1 MAPDEGLKCFN
12 AIELAIFCST
22 CSDSTYYSDVF
33 PSLIDVYD
41 YTYIFDQALD
51 TNLTRMEIETDM
63 FMILD
68 ADSDKY
74 LKLGTGAKV
83 IASILGGWTIL
94 RDIGKGIYWRYQRNK
109 EQKKKEDEE
118 ERMKQHDQ
126 LWAMIRELQWKVK
139 DLQTKNELFKLENRG
154 REISRE
160 IRIPSRS
167 PEPSKATHR
176 RSYHS

>member
-83 IASILGGWTIL
+83 Y
-94 RDIGKGIYWRYQRNK
+94 RRYPRRVDDLERYRQRHLLEISK
-109 EQKKKEDEE
+109 EQGTKEEGG
-118 ERMKQHDQ
+118 
-126 LWAMIRELQWKVK
+126 
-139 DLQTKNELFKLENRG
+139 RG
-154 REISRE
+154 RKDE
-160 IRIPSRS
+160 
-167 PEPSKATHR
+167 AA
-176 RSYHS
+176 